1 MNLASLDPAAR
12 PASGAA
18 QFFLA
23 SGCTAVSLR
32 VLAQRRGDNRP
43 RVERV
48 ADAMADL
55 ERAA

>member
-1 MNLASLDPAAR
+1 MNLASLDPADR
-12 PASGAA
+12 PAYGAA
-18 QFFLA
+18 QIFLA
-23 SGCTAVSLR
+23 SGWTAVSMR
-32 VLAQRRGDNRP
+32 ELAQRRGDNRP